1 MGCRVCFSP
10 LHQKFLENRRE
21 SAVLVS
27 AGTVEMGNIDGIDG
41 SGGLK
46 PTLVYRNSRIIATN
60 RPTATRAHPRQTTVA

>member
-41 SGGLK
+41 SGGLQ
-46 PTLVYRNSRIIATN
+46 PTACILESPYHS
-60 RPTATRAHPRQTTVA
+60 ATRAHPRHTTVA